1 MPQNNPNILKFFYS
15 VKPIIDYNP
24 RVWEFFKTIEAMDSI
39 HSSLGMEQIHKDIAQ
54 VYIRI
59 HESIE

>member
-1 MPQNNPNILKFFYS
+1 
-15 VKPIIDYNP
+15 
-24 RVWEFFKTIEAMDSI
+24 MDSI